1 MARLHQNAPGR
12 QPDIAL
18 LIPITEEY
26 EGLRLDHFLVS
37 VVPGQSR
44 SHLQRLIEEGHV
56 TVNGR
61 PAKANLRLK
70 LGVSVDIDIPEP
82 RDPIPVPENIELPIV
97 YEDADLVVVNKPPG
111 MVVHPAAGH
120 DSGTLVNALLYHV
133 DDLSGIGGE
142 KRPGIVHRLDRGT
155 SGLMV
160 VAKNDAAHQELARQ
174 FHDREVSKEYLALV
188 WGVVVAGRRIE
199 DPIGRD
205 PNNRLKMTNRARRS
219 REAVTRIVRVF
230 QVNPA
235 LALAQIAIHTGR
247 THQIRVH
254 LSSIGHPIVGDT
266 LYGGLRRRLPFDIRA
281 VLRLDRPFL
290 HAAKLAFKHPRDGRR
305 MEFESELPPDLKSV
319 LDDLIEKSGQ
329 EVEQG

>member
-1 MARLHQNAPGR
+1 M
-12 QPDIAL
+12 
-18 LIPITEEY
+18 
-26 EGLRLDHFLVS
+26 F
-37 VVPGQSR
+37 
-44 SHLQRLIEEGHV
+44 
-56 TVNGR
+56 
-61 PAKANLRLK
+61 
-70 LGVSVDIDIPEP
+70 
-82 RDPIPVPENIELPIV
+82 
-97 YEDADLVVVNKPPG
+97 
-111 MVVHPAAGH
+111 
-120 DSGTLVNALLYHV
+120 
-133 DDLSGIGGE
+133 
-142 KRPGIVHRLDRGT
+142 
-155 SGLMV
+155 
-160 VAKNDAAHQELARQ
+160 
-174 FHDREVSKEYLALV
+174 
-188 WGVVVAGRRIE
+188 
-199 DPIGRD
+199 
-205 PNNRLKMTNRARRS
+205 NRARRS

>member
-1 MARLHQNAPGR
+1 M
-12 QPDIAL
+12 
-18 LIPITEEY
+18 
-26 EGLRLDHFLVS
+26 DHFLVS